1 MKILVVSHCVFSE
14 TESMGKTLS
23 GYFSS
28 FNKADIAQFYIH
40 SEVPTTSVC
49 ENYYRIID
57 KDVIKSI
64 FTFKSGKV
72 FSKKD
77 ICEHKKTSRV
87 DSGTEAKLYQ
97 FGRKR
102 TPLIYILR
110 NFWWKLGHWNT
121 KKLNRWIDD
130 FAPDCVFFASGDY
143 SFMYDIALK
152 IAKTRNIPL
161 YISCMD
167 DYYINNKNPDKA
179 LGKLYHKS
187 FMKHVRKAMNY
198 ASAIFCICDKMSY
211 DYEKLFDK
219 KCYTVHTPASFDE
232 PMTKRKIPGIAYMG
246 NLGLNRHKQLIKIGQ
261 ALKELNSDVT
271 CIDVYSSEKRPEI
284 LNDLIPENGVVF
296 HGSVS
301 AEKVKEIMAESLAVI
316 HTESFGIVQRNAVKY
331 SVSTKIADSLMSGTC
346 IFAFGPPEI
355 ASMQYL
361 SENNAAITVFDEKEL
376 SDKLRALLSDEK
388 LRENVSA
395 SAKNLAKKNHFP
407 GITPEIISRAISKPE
422 K

>member
-1 MKILVVSHCVFSE
+1 
-14 TESMGKTLS
+14 MGKTLS

-28 FNKADIAQFYIH
+28 FNKAEIAQFYIH

-87 DSGTEAKLYQ
+87 DAGTEAKLYQ

-110 NFWWKLGHWNT
+110 NLWWKLGHWNT
-121 KKLNRWIDD
+121 KKLNKWIDD
-130 FAPDCVFFASGDY
+130 FAPDCVFFACGDY

-152 IAKTRNIPL
+152 IAKARNIPL

-167 DYYINNKNPDKA
+167 DYYINNKNA
-179 LGKLYHKS
+179 NSLLGKIQHKI
-187 FMKHVRKAMNY
+187 FMRSVRKAIDY
-198 ASAIFCICDKMSY
+198 SSCLFCICEKMSQ
-211 DYEKLFDK
+211 DYQKLFNK
-219 KCYTVHTPASFDE
+219 KCFTIHTSASFDE
-232 PMTKRKIPGIAYMG
+232 QLNGNKKRKISYIG
-246 NLGLNRHKQLIKIGQ
+246 NLGYKRYDQLIKIGQ
-261 ALKELNSDVT
+261 VLKELNSDIT

-284 LNDLIPENGVVF
+284 LNDLTPENGIIF
-296 HGSVS
+296 HGSVP

-316 HTESFGIVQRNAVKY
+316 HTESFDIVQRNAVKY

-346 IFAFGPPEI
+346 IFAFGPQEI

-361 SENNAAITVFDEKEL
+361 SENNAAIMAFDENEL
-376 SDKLRALLSDEK
+376 PDKLRELLTNEK
-388 LRENVSA
+388 LRKYIATNAVS
-395 SAKNLAKKNHFP
+395 LAKKNHFP
-407 GITPEIISRAISKPE
+407 GSTPEIIASVISEFKNN
-422 K
+422 